1 VINTHLPPY
10 GLPQET
16 TMDHKFKNLND
27 LKQQLETTFNGV
39 VTVPMWTIRDAY
51 GAERLGVNVVAHIS
65 EELEGRGIGHLPAQL
80 PQNQWAMAR
89 VFLKNTPVGRVLK
102 AAGDLDPA
110 QDSTLRKLTNEKADD
125 LLKRVRELVCD

>member
-1 VINTHLPPY
+1 MLIAPLY
-10 GLPQET
+10 GLPQEIS
-16 TMDHKFKNLND
+16 MDHKFKNLND

-65 EELEGRGIGHLPAQL
+65 EELDGRGIGHLPAQL

-110 QDSTLRKLTNEKADD
+110 QDRTLRKLTNE
-125 LLKRVRELVCD
+125 